1 MGWSGGCD
9 LSSWSLSSNQGLCGV
24 GSDLSEAQ
32 NLWGAAKGV
41 VEKEMLSSPLSSGS
55 SLL

>member
-1 MGWSGGCD
+1 MTRACVE
-9 LSSWSLSSNQGLCGV
+9 LALT
-24 GSDLSEAQ
+24 LSEAQ